1 MKIVQNVQGSV
12 ILQWSMKPL
21 LSPRELAQAIGVS
34 ESSLKRW
41 ADAGQIRFARTAG
54 GHRRIS
60 IADAVRFIRES
71 RVPLVAP
78 ERLGLSGPGGRVTPA
93 LADAVELLF
102 RHLAEGHVA
111 RTTGLVLS
119 LYLAGHSVA
128 EICDGPI
135 QQAMARIGELWR
147 HGESGI
153 YIEHRATDLC
163 IQAAAQLRATFQ
175 PASDAA
181 PCALGAAPSGDPY
194 LLPSVFVASVAAEAG
209 LRSINLGPDLPVSAL
224 AVAVRE
230 EAPALIWLSLSSQQA
245 AERAAPA
252 LLEAAAGWTARG
264 VRVVA
269 GGHHRDV
276 VVGQGGIEGAASMR
290 ELEAVVRAVAAAGA
304 APSSSAGQAG

>member
-1 MKIVQNVQGSV
+1 
-12 ILQWSMKPL
+12 MKPL

-41 ADAGQIRFARTAG
+41 ADAGQIRVARTAG

-78 ERLGLSGPGGRVTPA
+78 ERLGLPGPGGRATPT
-93 LADAVELLF
+93 LADAAELLF
-102 RHLAEGHVA
+102 RHLAEGHGA
-111 RTTGLVLS
+111 RASGLVMS

-175 PASDAA
+175 AATEAA

-209 LRSINLGPDLPVSAL
+209 LRSINLGPDLPVAAL

-230 EAPALIWLSLSSQQA
+230 QAPALIWLSLSSQQA

-252 LLEAAAGWTARG
+252 LLEAGAGWTARG
-264 VRVVA
+264 LRVIA

-276 VVGQGGIEGAASMR
+276 VVGQGGIEGAASMA
-290 ELEAVVRAVAAAGA
+290 ELEVVARAVLAAEA
-304 APSSSAGQAG
+304 AERQVP